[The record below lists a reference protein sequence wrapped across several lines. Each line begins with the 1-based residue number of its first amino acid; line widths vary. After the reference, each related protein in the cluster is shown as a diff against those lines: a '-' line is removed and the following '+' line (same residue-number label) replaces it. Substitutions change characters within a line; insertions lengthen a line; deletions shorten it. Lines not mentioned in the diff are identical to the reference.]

1 MDTNQQGEV
10 KDSIEGVD
18 DVEDI
23 VGTDDV
29 LVLVHQQEQPALQVD
44 VEDDGPVEPG
54 HLEECEQ
61 VLATP
66 AKSFI
71 RALPFNEN
79 LS

>member
-1 MDTNQQGEV
+1 M
-10 KDSIEGVD
+10 D

-44 VEDDGPVEPG
+44 IEDDGPVEPG

-66 AKSFI
+66 AKSSI
-71 RALPFNEN
+71 Y
-79 LS
+79 